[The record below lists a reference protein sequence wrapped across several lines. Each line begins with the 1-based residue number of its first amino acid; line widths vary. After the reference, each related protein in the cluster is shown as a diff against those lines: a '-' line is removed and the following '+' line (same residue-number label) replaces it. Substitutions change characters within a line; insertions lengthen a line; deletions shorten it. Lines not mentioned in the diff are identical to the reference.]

1 MPENEQIKDLIKKAV
16 EAQKN
21 AYCPYS
27 DYSVGAAVLSEGGH
41 IYVGWNVEAVTF
53 SQSTHAEQNAVC
65 RMPESDRKIKMIAFA
80 SRNGGA
86 PCGHCRQI
94 ISEFAGPETKI
105 IGYASDNS
113 AITIKTLAELLP
125 LPMKTGKDALT
136 K

>member
-1 MPENEQIKDLIKKAV
+1 MLEDKITKELIKEAL

-27 DYSVGAAVLSEGGH
+27 DYPVGAAVLSEGEN
-41 IYVGWNVEAVTF
+41 IYVGWNVESVSFT
-53 SQSTHAEQNAVC
+53 QSTHAEQNAIC
-65 RMPESDRKIKMIAFA
+65 RMPKNDRKIKLLAFA
-80 SRNGGA
+80 SRDGGA

-94 ISEFAGPETKI
+94 ISEFAEPNVKI
-105 IGYASDNS
+105 IGYSSNDG